1 MKLEKII
8 QQVAE
13 LEAEALLFAEK
24 CSLVRKQLERI
35 EGSSPAP
42 QKGKIFSLAD
52 KVRIA
57 AERRARLSARRK

>member
-1 MKLEKII
+1 MKLKDYT
-8 QQVAE
+8 AS